1 MDDEILEEIHY
12 LTGRGLQGYKQLQRA
27 VEEGKVSGAS
37 WPYQI
42 YLNNAVM
49 TGNITTLRYLVDE
62 VGVKTLNSDC
72 KGYSPL
78 QMAVVWGQLDILVY
92 LLTRGAEPYLWT
104 SKSVVD
110 QTRRRQVRLQAS
122 LSKSEEH
129 PDSCNL
135 DPQQIL
141 ELYEKGKVMLEVLEG
156 VEAYGSYNAWAVRH
170 RSHPLVRRF
179 SWDLG
184 DPEPRLRLVV
194 LRALI
199 LANRASLLPSSE
211 REALE
216 PSMEPKGE
224 ALTKALGSLGLGHRA
239 HELQDALQV
248 FTVQQLRE
256 KQLTREDFDN
266 SLRPVALLSD
276 GEHRRLWRF
285 IMELQ
290 ENQQNQQQ
298 KVKSSKA
305 NGGATNTKAALLAMS
320 RPSRFVAKAAQESAG
335 GNAGRPKMDG
345 FADGLQLIFN
355 EALPDTA
362 FTLVVSF
369 CHGLRLSR

>member
-27 VEEGKVSGAS
+27 VQEGTTSGAS
-37 WPYQI
+37 WPYHI

-62 VGVKTLNSDC
+62 VGVKTLNADC
-72 KGYSPL
+72 KGYTPL

-92 LLTRGAEPYLWT
+92 LLTRGAEPHLGQ
-104 SKSVVD
+104 SKSVVE
-110 QTRRRQVRLQAS
+110 QARRRQVRLQAS
-122 LSKSEEH
+122 LLKAEEH
-129 PDSCNL
+129 GPDCCNL

-184 DPEPRLRLVV
+184 DPEPRLRLAV

-199 LANRASLLPSSE
+199 LANRAALLPNTE
-211 REALE
+211 REALGTE
-216 PSMEPKGE
+216 SKGE
-224 ALTKALGSLGLGHRA
+224 ALTKVFGSLGLGHRA

-248 FTVQQLRE
+248 CTVSQLHE
-256 KQLTREDFDN
+256 KRLTREDFDN
-266 SLRPVALLSD
+266 CLRPVALLSE

-290 ENQQNQQQ
+290 ENQKQQ
-298 KVKSSKA
+298 KSVKGPKTDRTA
-305 NGGATNTKAALLAMS
+305 AIAKAALLAAAKS
-320 RPSRFVAKAAQESAG
+320 RSKKKPQNVETPAE
-335 GNAGRPKMDG
+335 GRGAPVEG
-345 FADGLQLIFN
+345 FADGLQLIFH

-369 CHGLRLSR
+369 CYGLRLSR

>member
-78 QMAVVWGQLDILVY
+78 QMAVVWGQLEILVY